1 MALEHSHILSLEE
14 YFALEHDEV
23 ILACLDV
30 HFPLAVAYED
40 VLPTEEIT
48 AEDDEDDE
56 DVWSDD

>member
-1 MALEHSHILSLEE
+1 MALEHSHILSIEE
-14 YFALEHDEV
+14 YFALENDEV

-30 HFPLAVAYED
+30 HFPLAAAYED
-40 VLPTEEIT
+40 VLFTEEIT